1 MKLMEPTNMRAL
13 LAVAASSLALTL
25 AGGAVAQ
32 TPSVTVAVGSE
43 LQSKADRLGEREID
57 ILRKD
62 LTREVTRG
70 LVRSGAQRADLVL
83 EMAKPNRPTA
93 QQLGRTP
100 GLMMS
105 SIGLGGASVTGTV
118 TLANGEVQPI
128 SYRFYDQDLRDPW
141 LVGAATWTSAG
152 RAFMMLSRQIAKG
165 DLPNQGP
172 HPMGDR
178 RDGMFGGL
186 RFF

>member
-1 MKLMEPTNMRAL
+1 MRAL
-13 LAVAASSLALTL
+13 LVVAASSLALAL
-25 AGGAVAQ
+25 AGASAAAAQ
-32 TPSVTVAVGSE
+32 EPSVTVAVGAE

-105 SIGLGGASVTGTV
+105 SVGLGGASVTGTV
-118 TLANGEVQPI
+118 TLANGDVQPI

-141 LVGAATWTSAG
+141 LIGAATWTSAG
-152 RAFMMLSRQIAKG
+152 RAFMMLSRHIGKG

-172 HPMGDR
+172 HPVGDR

-186 RFF
+186 RFY